1 MEDYLISYYK
11 KENFLNIETHIIF
24 LGNRNDIYT
33 LILLTVG
40 VEAQANGLSCILSDQ
55 MIRETKMTE
64 NMEF

>member
-1 MEDYLISYYK
+1 M
-11 KENFLNIETHIIF
+11 IF
-24 LGNRNDIYT
+24 TRLYIMLCICEG
-33 LILLTVG
+33 LLTVG